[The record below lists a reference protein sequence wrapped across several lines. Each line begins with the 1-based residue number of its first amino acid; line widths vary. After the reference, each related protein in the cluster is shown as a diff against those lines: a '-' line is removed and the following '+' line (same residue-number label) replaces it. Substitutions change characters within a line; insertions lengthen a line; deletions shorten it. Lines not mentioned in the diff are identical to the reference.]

1 MNLPE
6 PQSVTFTALFAEIE
20 KGTIKIPQFQRDFV
34 WSKARSAKLLDS
46 IVKGYPIGTF
56 ILWKTHERLRSI
68 RNLGGVSLPDTPK
81 GDAVE
86 YVLDGQQRLTSLFV
100 TLKGLKIDR
109 DGAQEDFS
117 HFWVDL
123 TVSES
128 EEIILME
135 SEGHHEKDIIQLKD
149 LLSGDFAYLA
159 SFPKELQER
168 IRTYKNRIES
178 YQFSAIL
185 MKDAAID
192 VATEVFTRLNTG
204 GQLLSVFEIMVAK
217 TYDPDKKF
225 DLAEKFNTLIA
236 ELQAVDYETLS
247 SATVLQMVAVLIRKD
262 CRKKEILSLPKSE
275 VIETWPKAVAAIRA
289 TVDYFRNYY
298 RIPVSRLLPYPGLVI
313 PFAYYFD
320 KHHDKPTGDQQH
332 FLQDFFWRVSL
343 GGRYSQSLESR
354 VAQDIGKIDRIL
366 KGKLPTYDWAVDVTA
381 EFIEKNGYFSTSR
394 SFVKAILCV
403 LAHKEPKSFVDNSIV
418 RLDNSY
424 LKQANS
430 KNYHHFFP
438 KAWLEKQGED
448 ADRINHVANITLV
461 DDFLNKRLIRAQS
474 PKTYM
479 KAFIANNPSIDKCLA
494 THLIKLNTSF
504 GVLTDDYAKFF
515 DARCRAISRELEKL
529 IIPQAIDQLATPKGA
544 EETVVEQEEWL
555 AS

>member
-6 PQSVTFTALFAEIE
+6 PQSVTFSSLFAEIE
-20 KGTIKIPQFQRDFV
+20 NGTIKIPQFQRDFV

-56 ILWKTHERLRSI
+56 ILWKTNERLRSI
-68 RNLGGVSLPDTPK
+68 RNLGGMPLPETPK
-81 GDAVE
+81 GDAVK

-100 TLKGLKIDR
+100 TLKGLTIER
-109 DGAQEDFS
+109 EEQPEDFS
-117 HFWVDL
+117 QFWVDL
-123 TVSES
+123 TVNED

-135 SEGHHEKDIIQLKD
+135 SAGHDEKGIIQLKD

-159 SFPKELQER
+159 SFPKELQEK

-217 TYDPDKKF
+217 TYDPEKNF
-225 DLAEKFNTLIA
+225 DLAEKFNELIA
-236 ELQAVDYETLS
+236 ELEAADYDTLS
-247 SATVLQMVAVLIRKD
+247 SATVLQTVSVLIRKD
-262 CRKKEILSLPKSE
+262 CRKKEILSLAKHD
-275 VIETWPKAVAAIRA
+275 VIKAWPKAVDAIRA
-289 TVDYFRNYY
+289 SVDYFRNYY
-298 RIPVSRLLPYPGLVI
+298 RIPVSRLLPYPGLII
-313 PFAYYFD
+313 PFAYFFS
-320 KHHDKPTGDQQH
+320 KHPDKPTGDQQR
-332 FLQDFFWRVSL
+332 FLTDFFWRVSL
-343 GGRYSQSLESR
+343 GGRYSQSLETR
-354 VAQDIGKIDRIL
+354 VAQDILKIDRIL
-366 KGKLPTYDWAVDVTA
+366 KGKLPTYDWAVDVTP
-381 EFIEKNGYFSTSR
+381 EFIENNGYFSTSR

-430 KNYHHFFP
+430 KKYHHFFP
-438 KAWLEKQGED
+438 KAWLEKQG
-448 ADRINHVANITLV
+448 ADRESNHVANITLV

-474 PKTYM
+474 PKAYM
-479 KAFIANNPSIDKCLA
+479 KEFSSKNPDIEKCMS
-494 THLIKLNTSF
+494 THLIKLNGNF
-504 GVLTDDYAKFF
+504 GVMTDDYEVFF
-515 DARCRAISRELEKL
+515 DARCKAISRELTKQ
-529 IIPQAIDQLATPKGA
+529 IISQEIDQVATAKSA